1 MLEQL
6 EVDFLAPDI
15 LRNPHP
21 TLARMREIAPI
32 YHIQHKEFGSYPWL
46 VTRYSDSIQ
55 LLNDER
61 FTKDDMRIPGR
72 GEPDHELTPD
82 EMMMAAAGAINRHM
96 LTLDPPDHTRLRG
109 LIHKA
114 FTPNMIRALE
124 TRIQEITNELIDRMQ
139 EKGQFDF
146 IREFAFPLPVTVI
159 AELLGVPK
167 EDQLKFGEWSRAI
180 IMGGTRGAD
189 LEKVGAAA
197 LEFIMYFHEKFDERR
212 ENPQDDLI
220 TALVQA
226 EEAGEKLDQ
235 QELISMVFLLLV
247 AGHETT
253 VNLLSNG
260 MLALMQH
267 PDQKQLLAEQPGL
280 IKTAVDELLRYDGP
294 IGVSTMRWAL
304 EDVEYYGVT
313 IPAGSMVV
321 ASLLSANRDPEMFV
335 NPDGLDITR
344 NPNKHI
350 AFGNGIHY
358 CVGAPL
364 ARMEGAIAFNTLLR
378 RVPNLALTVGVDELL
393 WNPTILLHGMQ
404 SMPVRVG

>member
-1 MLEQL
+1 MLEKL
-6 EVDFLAPDI
+6 EVDFLAPEL

-21 TLARMREIAPI
+21 TLARMRESAPI
-32 YHIQHKEFGSYPWL
+32 YHVQHMEFGAYPWL
-46 VTRYSDSIQ
+46 VTRYEDSIN

-61 FTKDDMRIPGR
+61 FTKDDARIPRKGER
-72 GEPDHELTPD
+72 GSLSPDD
-82 EMMMAAAGAINRHM
+82 YMMEAAGAINRHM

-124 TRIQEITNELIDRMQ
+124 VRIQAITDTLIDGML

-159 AELLGVPK
+159 AELLGIPH
-167 EDQLKFGEWSRAI
+167 EDHDKFRNWSQTI

-189 LEKVGAAA
+189 FDAVGIAA
-197 LEFIMYFHEKFDERR
+197 LEFIMYFHEQFDARR
-212 ENPQDDLI
+212 AEPKDDLI

-226 EEAGEKLDQ
+226 EEAGDKLDQ

-253 VNLLSNG
+253 VNLLGNG
-260 MLALMQH
+260 MLALLQH
-267 PDQKQLLAEQPGL
+267 PDQKKLLAEHPEL
-280 IKTAVDELLRYDGP
+280 SKTAVDELLRYDGP
-294 IGVSTMRWAL
+294 VGVSTMRWAL
-304 EDVEYYGVT
+304 EDVDYYGVT
-313 IPAGSMVV
+313 IPAGEMVV
-321 ASLLSANRDPEMFV
+321 ASLLAANRDPEMFA

-344 NPNKHI
+344 SPNKHI

-364 ARMEGAIAFNTLLR
+364 ARMEGSIAFNTLLR
-378 RVPNLALTVGVDELL
+378 RLPRMELTVDADALE
-393 WNPTILLHGMQ
+393 WNPTILLHGMK
-404 SMPVRVG
+404 SMSVKVG